1 MSIPVIFSFILFIGI
16 IGLVIGVILMLLSF
30 ALMLFLESNFC
41 KEFVEKIFVI
51 ALHVLAF
58 GLLIF
63 LLALAGLGIFIAI
76 EGIKNG
82 EYNLGLSRTGGN
94 TKVKWAIEP
103 IRFTFQTAVFMGFS
117 IWLIYF
123 SIKQC
128 RFFLKRK

>member
-30 ALMLFLESNFC
+30 ALMLFRESNFC
-41 KEFVEKIFVI
+41 KELVEKIFVI
-51 ALHVLAF
+51 ALHVLGF

-94 TKVKWAIEP
+94 TKIKWAIEP

>member
-30 ALMLFLESNFC
+30 ALMLFRESNFC
-41 KEFVEKIFVI
+41 KELVEKIFVI

-94 TKVKWAIEP
+94 TKIKWAIEP

>member
-30 ALMLFLESNFC
+30 ALMLFRESNFC
-41 KEFVEKIFVI
+41 KELVEKIFVI

-63 LLALAGLGIFIAI
+63 LLALAGLGIFLAI

-94 TKVKWAIEP
+94 TKIKWAIEP